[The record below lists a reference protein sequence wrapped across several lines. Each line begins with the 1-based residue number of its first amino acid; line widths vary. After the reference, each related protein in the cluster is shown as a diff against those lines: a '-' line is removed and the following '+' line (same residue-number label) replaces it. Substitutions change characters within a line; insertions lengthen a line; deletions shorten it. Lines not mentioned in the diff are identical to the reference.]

1 MLLAPKGIKRL
12 TFADILRRGRT
23 ATVRKRLHHYSE
35 GEDLINTQTNTF
47 NIIQSREILKNVHI
61 SVRMAHEIAR
71 EQPEK
76 DVWYIN
82 TYAGDELMN
91 AEVLRETKRAMS
103 IAGPHPPATE
113 AGDSSLEEE
122 DAEESE
128 EESEFGMSAEEEF
141 MELMPNLFM
150 LEVAT
155 GEWNSE
161 ALLRDI
167 MDRGRGSGER
177 DLRDTRDQKDGG
189 HGNAAGEA
197 GAKPAG
203 KQFLAIEERPDVV
216 VIINS
221 FEFASI
227 NYHQKRKI
235 VLDLIQLQERMTCSF
250 VLFSHQPKQDVVA
263 GLPGRGPMGLLVA
276 KAEVV
281 LTLGNPFEHLIR
293 KRNTRNQRV
302 TGDIHEAQ
310 TKNTDVQTEK
320 KKKVKI
326 EPDYLFS
333 EFKVN
338 PWLDKTE
345 RSGRYL
351 ASFAIDWEL
360 SKYYEAH
367 GDEVFVK
374 GQEPSSMSIKRGT
387 YVQPQ
392 PVRKWVEPR

>member
-47 NIIQSREILKNVHI
+47 NIIQSREIVKNVHI

-76 DVWYIN
+76 DVWYVN
-82 TYAGDELMN
+82 TYAGDELMD

-103 IAGPHPPATE
+103 IASQPPTAVE
-113 AGDSSLEEE
+113 AGEPGLEDEESEE
-122 DAEESE
+122 DSE
-128 EESEFGMSAEEEF
+128 EESEFGMSAEEEY
-141 MELMPNLFM
+141 MELMPNLF
-150 LEVAT
+150 EVDVAT
-155 GEWNSE
+155 GEWSSE

-167 MDRGRGSGER
+167 MERGREMPGKKDNE
-177 DLRDTRDQKDGG
+177 DKRDQKDG
-189 HGNAAGEA
+189 AE
-197 GAKPAG
+197 G
-203 KQFLAIEERPDVV
+203 KTNGKAYLAIEERPDVV

-235 VLDLIQLQERMTCSF
+235 VLDLIQLQERMKCSF

-276 KAEVV
+276 KAVV
-281 LTLGNPFEHLIR
+281 VETLGNPFEHLIR
-293 KRNTRNQRV
+293 KRNPRNQREGGNV
-302 TGDIHEAQ
+302 HEAQ
-310 TKNTDVQTEK
+310 TKNADESREK
-320 KKKVKI
+320 KQKVKI

-351 ASFAIDWEL
+351 ASFAIDWTL
-360 SKYYEAH
+360 SQYYEAH

-374 GQEPSSMSIKRGT
+374 GQEPSSISIKRGT

-392 PVRKWVEPR
+392 PVRKWNPEP